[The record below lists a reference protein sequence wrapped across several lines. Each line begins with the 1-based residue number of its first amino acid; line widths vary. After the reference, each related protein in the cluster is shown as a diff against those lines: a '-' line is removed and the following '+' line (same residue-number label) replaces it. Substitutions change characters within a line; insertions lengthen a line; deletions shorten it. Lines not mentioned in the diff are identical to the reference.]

1 MKNLH
6 HCPKCSGRRIW
17 VIERYR
23 VPDPELTVG
32 KELAVVPHLPTQ
44 GGSRLFFEKTNP
56 VGHFDLYLCDG
67 CGYSELWAEGFKN
80 ALFPDPTRGIRLLDT
95 SDANEGPFR

>member
-1 MKNLH
+1 MKNH
-6 HCPKCSGRRIW
+6 HRCPKCSGKRIW

-23 VPDPELTVG
+23 IPDAEVTTGRELTVM
-32 KELAVVPHLPTQ
+32 PHLPNPSA
-44 GGSRLFFEKTNP
+44 SRLFFEKTNP

-67 CGYSELWAEGFKN
+67 CGYSELWAEGFKGS
-80 ALFPDPTRGIRLLDT
+80 LSEDLVRGIRLLDT

>member
-6 HCPKCSGRRIW
+6 RCPKCSGRRIW
-17 VIERYR
+17 IIERYR
-23 VPDPELTVG
+23 IPDAEVTTG
-32 KELAVVPHLPTQ
+32 KELAVLPHLASA
-44 GGSRLFFEKTNP
+44 GASRLFFEKTNP

-67 CGYSELWAEGFKN
+67 CGYSELWAEGFKG
-80 ALFPDPTRGIRLLDT
+80 ALSPDPSRGIRLLDT